1 MLAIDGGE
9 SDFALVMPR
18 RHGGVVGMVLALE
31 DGGLG
36 VSRIEPRVGEA
47 GGYRLI
53 VSGSP
58 EIAVRI
64 LEGIGC
70 RVTASPQPPALGAD
84 ADPPYHHLC
93 STG

>member
-47 GGYRLI
+47 GD
-53 VSGSP
+53 
-58 EIAVRI
+58 
-64 LEGIGC
+64 
-70 RVTASPQPPALGAD
+70 TA
-84 ADPPYHHLC
+84 
-93 STG
+93 

>member
-47 GGYRLI
+47 GIPPDRQ
-53 VSGSP
+53 
-58 EIAVRI
+58 R
-64 LEGIGC
+64 
-70 RVTASPQPPALGAD
+70 QPRNRCENP
-84 ADPPYHHLC
+84 
-93 STG
+93 